1 MKSWKPLIVGDSKL
15 EVASAPGLF
24 GFLSKRAYRDL
35 FDELVIDGWASPVEQ
50 IQVAVRI
57 ADAHRFQLILLG
69 RRVAKAFRL
78 EHCPPYS
85 VVYNWGRELFPHH
98 WAILL
103 PSVISDVWAREPEGY
118 ERARE
123 LVKAV
128 YPYDLLC
135 RRSDLVEV
143 RKVQGYGLDE
153 GLLVRPLLQ
162 EPVPDTGV
170 DGSGEADGRAD

>member
-1 MKSWKPLIVGDSKL
+1 M
-15 EVASAPGLF
+15 A
-24 GFLSKRAYRDL
+24 R
-35 FDELVIDGWASPVEQ
+35 
-50 IQVAVRI
+50 
-57 ADAHRFQLILLG
+57 
-69 RRVAKAFRL
+69 AFRL
-78 EHCPPYS
+78 GDCPPYS
-85 VVYNWGRELFPHH
+85 VVYNWGREIFANH
-98 WAILL
+98 WIILL
-103 PSVISDVWAREPEGY
+103 PHPSGLCREWNEPGAY

-143 RKVQGYGLDE
+143 RKVQGDGLDE

-162 EPVPDTGV
+162 EPVPDAGV